1 MINKIGDS
9 LVSHW
14 LGDDWYGVTPKRIAD
29 GNAVQ
34 SSSCF
39 PTRKSL
45 LTVVILS
52 GRWDMT
58 REMTWAF
65 GCINFRDYPEVC

>member
-1 MINKIGDS
+1 
-9 LVSHW
+9 
-14 LGDDWYGVTPKRIAD
+14 
-29 GNAVQ
+29 
-34 SSSCF
+34 
-39 PTRKSL
+39 L